1 MSTSGNLQG
10 NGRPSVFLEGYIGQK
25 YEDLDSGLIYVCTGE
40 RGFIKVDG
48 DDQSDMYNWELVES
62 CGSTGGGV
70 FTVNITA
77 VSEGNYTSDKTFNE
91 IKTAIDS
98 GFICQ
103 AKCEIYVMPLTLYA
117 NDALGFGCVISL
129 DETPILAQ
137 IVINNNDTIRV
148 DRKFLQTK

>member
-103 AKCEIYVMPLTLYA
+103 AKCEIYVMPLIVYA
-117 NDALGFGCVISL
+117 NDALFFSCVVSHAISPL
-129 DETPILAQ
+129 SMQ
-137 IVINNNDTIRV
+137 IGIKNDDTISV
-148 DRKFLQTK
+148 VRKYLLK